1 MFSKS
6 EITELEKLYENIKD
20 EKIETFLDEDEVELI
35 KQNFGLAYHNI
46 RNDVFVPKYHERP
59 YVTIR
64 LQRLNTVSF
73 NLGEW
78 LKQIAYTISY
88 SPDMLIEVAYSFIC
102 RTGRRPE
109 DKTYMFAA
117 KGYAT
122 YRRKLSEPEEL
133 LEFADELGKLK
144 ESDLLSQTFWIADS
158 QERFRR
164 SGWIPSALVCNSI
177 WITK

>member
-1 MFSKS
+1 MFLKS
-6 EITELEKLYENIKD
+6 EITQLESLYENIKD
-20 EKIETFLDEDEVELI
+20 EKIERFMDEDEVELI
-35 KQNFGLAYHNI
+35 KQKFGLAYYNI
-46 RNDVFVPKYHERP
+46 RNDVFVPKKYEVAHT
-59 YVTIR
+59 TIR

-78 LKQIAYTISY
+78 LKQIAYSILY

-102 RTGRRPE
+102 RTGKKSDE
-109 DKTYMFAA
+109 KTYLFAA

-122 YRRKLSEPEEL
+122 YRRKFSEPEEL

-144 ESDLLSQTFWIADS
+144 EPDLLSQTFSIANS

-164 SGWIPSALVCNSI
+164 SGWVPTALICNYI